1 MREAKELAVLLRSW
15 QSRERGEDFE
25 EIAQK
30 LEMMS
35 VEIEHLTSYTR
46 LLQNHLQD
54 LQLENCELSE
64 QVRDLC
70 YYG

>member
-1 MREAKELAVLLRSW
+1 MREAKELAVLLRNW

-35 VEIEHLTSYTR
+35 AEIEHLTSYTS

-54 LQLENCELSE
+54 LQLENCELRA
-64 QVRDLC
+64 QVRDLR

>member
-1 MREAKELAVLLRSW
+1 MREAKELAALLRSW

-30 LEMMS
+30 LEIMS
-35 VEIEHLTSYTR
+35 AYIEHLNSYIQ
-46 LLQNHLQD
+46 LLQNHLHD
-54 LQLENCELSE
+54 TQLENCELRA
-64 QVRDLC
+64 QVKDLR